1 MPPRSTIFQ
10 LSEEHRAELDRKL
23 IETGFGNY
31 TELTDWLRANGYQ
44 ISRSA
49 LHRYG
54 SELEADFE
62 RTMAEVQ
69 RTQRLAV
76 AFADANPDERG
87 AMVGATARIAS
98 ESLLRIT
105 MALRESEEDPA
116 QLAKLMPSISRALG
130 ELGRVTISQEKW
142 AQELRTQAQAEARAE
157 AADAAESA
165 AKQSGVTPEGIAA
178 LRAAILEAA

>member
-1 MPPRSTIFQ
+1 MPPRSSIYQ
-10 LSEEHRAELDRKL
+10 LSEEHRAELDKRL
-23 IETGFGNY
+23 VESGFANY
-31 TELTDWLRANGYQ
+31 TELTDWLRSNGYQ

-130 ELGRVTISQEKW
+130 ELGRLTISQEQW
-142 AQELRTQAQAEARAE
+142 AKELQAETAKQAQQEAATRAE
-157 AADAAESA
+157 AVAQ
-165 AKQSGVTPEGIAA
+165 QSGVTPEGIAA